1 MAPGS
6 PLPVQ
11 FAEMGYEKEIVT
23 AIGPGLW
30 RRTYPFLR
38 HLLQVGLAA
47 ALLAGLLW
55 QVDVASVRNQ
65 LEDATLW
72 WLPLAFAAVLIS
84 HWFRALRWQ
93 VFFRPM
99 KPVSVPFL
107 FGTAVL
113 GVACNLTLPFR
124 AGEVVRVQVLRRR
137 TGLSVS
143 SILATVVAEKLMD
156 VVAFCSFIIAGAV
169 LYQEARFLWPL
180 AVLYGV
186 LLVAGVL
193 AARRLAIRSGQQRPR
208 LISQPAGRIRAWLA
222 AELDAFGAGLQAF
235 RRPAAMFKVVWTSH
249 VAWLIEA
256 VVYYS
261 CGQALGLDLSPAVY
275 LLVVVAASLA
285 VSVPVTQAGLG
296 VFELALTGL
305 VVAFGVGESQAAAFA
320 IFSHVVLALP
330 YLVAGPL
337 AAVAMKLSFSDI
349 LFLRVAAD
357 REDEQTVTASSTADV
372 GA

>member
-1 MAPGS
+1 M
-6 PLPVQ
+6 PVQ
-11 FAEMGYEKEIVT
+11 FAQMEYQEEIVP
-23 AIGPGLW
+23 AISPGFW
-30 RRTYPFLR
+30 RRAHPFLR
-38 HLLQVGLAA
+38 PLVQFGLAA

-55 QVDVASVRNQ
+55 RVDVASVRDE
-65 LEDATLW
+65 LENATLW
-72 WLPLAFAAVLIS
+72 WLPLAFAAVLVS

-99 KPVSVPFL
+99 QHISVPFL

-113 GVACNLTLPFR
+113 GVACNLTLPLR

-143 SILATVVAEKLMD
+143 SILATVVAEKLLD
-156 VVAFCSFIIAGAV
+156 VVAFCSFIIVGAV
-169 LYQEARFLWPL
+169 LYEEARFLWPL
-180 AVLYGV
+180 AVVYGA
-186 LLVAGVL
+186 LLAGGVFAARWL
-193 AARRLAIRSGQQRPR
+193 AARSGQERPR
-208 LISQPAGRIRAWLA
+208 LISQPSGRVRAWLA
-222 AELDAFGAGLQAF
+222 AELDAFSAGLQAF

-285 VSVPVTQAGLG
+285 VSVPLTQAGLG

-305 VVAFGVGESQAAAFA
+305 VVAFGIGDSQAAAFA

-330 YLVAGPL
+330 YLVTGPL
-337 AAVAMKLSFSDI
+337 AAIAMRLSFSDI
-349 LFLRVAAD
+349 LFLRVAA
-357 REDEQTVTASSTADV
+357 EPDEQAPMAASAADA